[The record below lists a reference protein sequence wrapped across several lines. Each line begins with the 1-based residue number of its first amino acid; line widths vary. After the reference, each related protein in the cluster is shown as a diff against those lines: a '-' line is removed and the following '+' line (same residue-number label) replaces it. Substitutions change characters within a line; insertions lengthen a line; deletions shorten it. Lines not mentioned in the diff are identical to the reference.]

1 MAIITNTSKLQQ
13 NTVPVEDDYIYTAQT
28 GNRASFAT
36 YRRNMMKWL
45 VPEIGFVE
53 MYVNPQN
60 ISVNQTKMIKPDR
73 TKGGFVIQ
81 YWGEELVDISITG
94 TTGTSGIEGINIL
107 DDVYRGEQVAFN
119 VIAINEQAKQQEESV
134 SSWLDT
140 IFPSLS
146 DALDFFSGFG
156 ANDSNA
162 PFPAP
167 KPTLG
172 YYASAVELYWHGM
185 VYRGFFTG
193 FNVTERADNLGWF
206 DYDMKFKSTLIKGR
220 RSNFMPWHRSPK
232 FNNEYLP
239 SSPDYESTLSFNP
252 INKTSVRDTIAE
264 TFLKG

>member
-1 MAIITNTSKLQQ
+1 MATDSKLEQQ
-13 NTVPVEDDYIYTAQT
+13 NVITEDNYLYTAES

-36 YRRNMMKWL
+36 YRRNIMKWL
-45 VPEIGFVE
+45 VPEVGFVE

-60 ISVNQTKMIKPDR
+60 IVINQAKTIKSDR

-81 YWGEELVDISITG
+81 YWGEELVDISVSG

-107 DDVYRGEQVAFN
+107 EDVYRGEQTAFN
-119 VIAINEQAKQQEESV
+119 VIAINEQAKQQQENV

-140 IFPSLS
+140 VFPSLS

-156 ANDSNA
+156 VNDSET

-172 YYASAVELYWHGM
+172 YYAAAIEMYWHGM
-185 VYRGFFTG
+185 IYRGFFTN
-193 FNVTERADNLGWF
+193 FSVTERADNLGWF
-206 DYDMKFKSTLIKGR
+206 DYDLKLKATLVKGR
-220 RSNFMPWHRSPK
+220 RSNFMPWHRNPRP
-232 FNNEYLP
+232 NNEFMP
-239 SSPDYESTLSFNP
+239 SSPDYNSTVSFNP
-252 INKTSVRDTIAE
+252 TSNSNIKQ